1 MLGDDSTAER
11 EWYRGLTRVCRG
23 GFIEKSSQDDLE
35 RDREEEEREREREE
49 REREI
54 EEGEKRRARKETL
67 GEREKRRG

>member
-35 RDREEEEREREREE
+35 RDREEEEREREIEE
-49 REREI
+49 R
-54 EEGEKRRARKETL
+54 EKRRARKETL

>member
-35 RDREEEEREREREE
+35 RDREEEERERE
-49 REREI
+49 I

>member
-35 RDREEEEREREREE
+35 RNREEEE

-54 EEGEKRRARKETL
+54 EEGRKEKSSQGDPGRERKEKRIRVK
-67 GEREKRRG
+67 